1 MSPADQLRVDLGNKT
16 MQASV
21 SIIEECVK
29 HGVPTKAKAKPK
41 AKAMAKAKARAQ
53 ANDEAKA
60 KAMNAVKLN
69 KKAGT
74 LIKAKA
80 KAMNAVKLNK
90 KAGTSIKAGKEA
102 KAKKPHLKSKQAVFK
117 FAGSTAYLINLPQD
131 TKRKALAK
139 TVLAPLG
146 LDLKVFAGVYGKDV
160 IVSKGKKKK
169 LVEKAPRGQGC

>member
-1 MSPADQLRVDLGNKT
+1 MSPADHLRVDLGNKT
-16 MQASV
+16 MQASI
-21 SIIEECVK
+21 SIIEECVE

-69 KKAGT
+69 K
-74 LIKAKA
+74 
-80 KAMNAVKLNK
+80 
-90 KAGTSIKAGKEA
+90 EA
-102 KAKKPHLKSKQAVFK
+102 KVKKPHLKSKNFKAVFK

-146 LDLKVFAGVYGKDV
+146 LDLKAFAAVYGKDI
-160 IVSKGKKKK
+160 IVSKGKKK